1 MTKKRGEKEGQRGN
15 LRIGDHWNAINIL
28 ALSQSNPLKAIAEFV
43 ENSIDAGAT
52 LVHVFRGK
60 KDGEPYLRI
69 VDNGRGIPR
78 SPEGEPDFKYVAT
91 HIGDS
96 IKRHLKA
103 KGALGIQGEYG
114 IGLLSFWTVGERLT
128 LRSSAADGHVHQM
141 TLIKGKPGYQISRT
155 RALLSDSGT
164 ELVIQ
169 PHLPGLRQV
178 TGEKLQWYLGVELRN
193 RILDRGVAIHIHDL
207 TSRNELRVEP
217 QRYEGRKL
225 VLPAIEGIRPEL
237 YLNDSDQS
245 HRVAVYRHGTRVLDD
260 LGDWPELDP
269 AVWRSGN
276 LSGYVECPS
285 LQLTP
290 GTRLGVIQDER
301 FEAVLNA
308 LRGLEAPLRGE
319 LALLK
324 QAAEDKAS
332 KLTQQTLHRAFR
344 DALNDLPREEYDWFD
359 AGGGRGT
366 SRSER
371 GQTESPRAGEPS
383 REESTADADVS
394 GDSAAETAPVQP
406 AFFDF
411 AGPLHSARIAPK
423 SSIVGA
429 GGRRRFRAI
438 ARDRK
443 GTPVSEELSFE
454 WRVLEGPGI
463 FEPGTERQQEL
474 EYLAPPEAGLARL
487 EVMIR
492 QGELTARA
500 EAVVTITES
509 LAQLGGNAS
518 EEEDASGSGRRRRT
532 LPDFTYERAPGAPWR
547 SRYEASRNLVV
558 INNGHRDFLF
568 ASTKS
573 ALKLRYLVRL
583 ISKELVLANFSGLPS
598 HELMDRLIEVSLR
611 AEESLR

>member
-1 MTKKRGEKEGQRGN
+1 MTRKRSEKEGRRGN

-78 SPEGEPDFKYVAT
+78 SPEGEPDFRYVAT

-103 KGALGIQGEYG
+103 KGAQGIQGEFG

-128 LRSSAADGHVHQM
+128 LRSAAADGHVHQM

-155 RALLSDSGT
+155 RALLADSGT

-169 PHLPGLRQV
+169 PLLPGLRQV
-178 TGEKLQWYLGVELRN
+178 TGEKLQWYLGIELRN
-193 RILDRGVAIHIHDL
+193 RILDRGVEIHIHDL

-225 VLPAIEGIRPEL
+225 ILSAIEGIRPEL

-245 HRVAVYRHGTRVLDD
+245 HRVAIYRHGTRVLDD

-269 AVWRSGN
+269 AIWRSGN

-308 LRGLEAPLRGE
+308 LRALEEPLRAE

-359 AGGGRGT
+359 VGGGNGT
-366 SRSER
+366 SRSEK
-371 GQTESPRAGEPS
+371 GKAESPRAGGLFLEKGAVPP
-383 REESTADADVS
+383 DVS
-394 GDSAAETAPVQP
+394 GENAAEIEPAQP

-423 SSIVGA
+423 SSIVAVGA
-429 GGRRRFRAI
+429 RRQFRAI

-443 GTPVSEELSFE
+443 GTPVSEGLAFE
-454 WRVLEGPGI
+454 WKVLEGPGA
-463 FEPGTERQQEL
+463 FETGTEGKQEI
-474 EYLAPPEAGLARL
+474 EYLAPPEPGLARL
-487 EVMIR
+487 EVTIR
-492 QGELTARA
+492 QGELSARA
-500 EAVVTITES
+500 EAVVTVTES
-509 LAQLGGNAS
+509 LAQLGGGSSEDEEAS
-518 EEEDASGSGRRRRT
+518 ASGRRRRT
-532 LPDFTYERAPGAPWR
+532 LPDFTYERAPGALWR
-547 SRYEASRNLVV
+547 SRYEASRNIVV

-583 ISKELVLANFSGLPS
+583 ISMSWFWPISQAFPVTS
-598 HELMDRLIEVSLR
+598 
-611 AEESLR
+611 